1 MCVSVRLMY
10 VYSVFGKA
18 NTDYDWKAHN
28 PNEAQKELTR
38 LQEEQSKLS
47 KSINKKVMSMYEK

>member
-1 MCVSVRLMY
+1 MF
-10 VYSVFGKA
+10 SVFGKA